1 MNPIRRYTPT
11 LLFVALSA
19 VTVLS
24 GCSPSKAS
32 SSGTPPPITIVTVA
46 APERSMVQDTL
57 DYTGRIEASQR
68 VEVRSRLSGY
78 LQAIKFRDGQQ
89 VKAGDPL
96 FVIDRRPFAVARDRA
111 QAIVAQAIA
120 RQKLAST
127 QLTRVTRLHQSG
139 ASSADELDRTRGE
152 FEGAQAAVLLSQAEL
167 RSVELEL
174 SFATIRS
181 PISGTVSDH
190 RVDIGNYVVG
200 GTAQGGLLTTIVA
213 QSPARAMVELS
224 EADFLR
230 LRQQKKLPDRALLQF
245 GGTADG
251 TTDSHIGTIDFIDN
265 EISAR
270 SGTVRLR
277 ASIAN
282 ADKSIQP
289 GSFAHVRIPVGAPE
303 EKLLVPD
310 SAIQS
315 DQTKKFVLV
324 VDANGKVAPK
334 RVELGG
340 LFNGKRVVLSGLS
353 ANDKV
358 IVSGAQRVRPGDSVK
373 LSTPAAGA

>member
-1 MNPIRRYTPT
+1 MKQIHPNASAI
-11 LLFVALSA
+11 LFVAITSA
-19 VTVLS
+19 AVLS
-24 GCSPSKAS
+24 GCGPSKTVSPGSAQ
-32 SSGTPPPITIVTVA
+32 PIATVTVA
-46 APERSMVQDTL
+46 APEKSMVQETL
-57 DYTGRIEASQR
+57 DYTGRIEPSQR

-96 FVIDRRPFAVARDRA
+96 FVIDQRPFAIARDRA
-111 QAIVAQAIA
+111 QANFAQAIV
-120 RQKLAST
+120 RQKLALK
-127 QLTRVTRLHQSG
+127 QLARITHLQQSG
-139 ASSADELDRTRGE
+139 ASSTDELDRIRSE

-167 RSVELEL
+167 RSADLEL
-174 SFATIRS
+174 SFATIKS

-213 QSPARAMVELS
+213 QSPLRATVDLS
-224 EADFLR
+224 EYDFAR
-230 LRQQKKLPDRALLQF
+230 LRQQKQLPERIQIRLD
-245 GGTADG
+245 GVTGTQV
-251 TTDSHIGTIDFIDN
+251 GTIDFIDN

-270 SGTVRLR
+270 SGTLRLR
-277 ASIAN
+277 TSIAN
-282 ADKSIQP
+282 VDKTIKP

-303 EKLLVPD
+303 EKFLVPD

-315 DQTKKFVLV
+315 DQTKKLVLV

-340 LFNGKRVVLSGLS
+340 LYNGKRVVLSGLS
-353 ANDKV
+353 ADDKI

-373 LSTPAAGA
+373 LSRTVTGA

>member
-1 MNPIRRYTPT
+1 
-11 LLFVALSA
+11 
-19 VTVLS
+19 
-24 GCSPSKAS
+24 
-32 SSGTPPPITIVTVA
+32 
-46 APERSMVQDTL
+46 MVQETL
-57 DYTGRIEASQR
+57 DYTGRIEPSQR

-96 FVIDRRPFAVARDRA
+96 FVIDQRPFAIARDRA
-111 QAIVAQAIA
+111 QANFAQAIV
-120 RQKLAST
+120 RQKLALK
-127 QLTRVTRLHQSG
+127 QLARITHLQQSG
-139 ASSADELDRTRGE
+139 ASSSDELDRIRSE

-167 RSVELEL
+167 RSADLEL
-174 SFATIRS
+174 SFATIKS

-213 QSPARAMVELS
+213 QSPLRATVDLS
-224 EADFLR
+224 EYDFAR
-230 LRQQKKLPDRALLQF
+230 LRQQKQLPERIQIRLD
-245 GGTADG
+245 GVTGTQV
-251 TTDSHIGTIDFIDN
+251 GTIDFIDN

-270 SGTVRLR
+270 SGTLRLR
-277 ASIAN
+277 TSIAN
-282 ADKSIQP
+282 VDKTIKP

-315 DQTKKFVLV
+315 DQTKKLVLV

-340 LFNGKRVVLSGLS
+340 LYNGKRVVLSGLS
-353 ANDKV
+353 ADDKI

-373 LSTPAAGA
+373 LSTPVTGA

>member
-1 MNPIRRYTPT
+1 M
-11 LLFVALSA
+11 LFVAITTVA
-19 VTVLS
+19 VLS
-24 GCSPSKAS
+24 GCGPSKTVSPGS
-32 SSGTPPPITIVTVA
+32 SQPIATVTIA
-46 APERSMVQDTL
+46 APERSMVQETL

-96 FVIDRRPFAVARDRA
+96 FVIDQRPFAVARDRA
-111 QAIVAQAIA
+111 QAIMAQAIA
-120 RQKLAST
+120 RQKLATT

-181 PISGTVSDH
+181 PITGTVSDH

-213 QSPARAMVELS
+213 QSPVRAMVDLS
-224 EADFLR
+224 EADFQR
-230 LRQQKKLPDRALLQF
+230 LRRQKKFPDRAQLRLD
-245 GGTADG
+245 GTAD
-251 TTDSHIGTIDFIDN
+251 TQISTIDFIDN

-282 ADKSIQP
+282 VDKTIKP
-289 GSFAHVRIPVGAPE
+289 GSFAHVRVPVGAPE
-303 EKLLVPD
+303 EKFLVPD

-315 DQTKKFVLV
+315 DQTKKLVLV

-334 RVELGG
+334 RVDLGG

>member
-1 MNPIRRYTPT
+1 MKKNYKNTSPIFF
-11 LLFVALSA
+11 LAIVAVA
-19 VTVLS
+19 VVS
-24 GCSPSKAS
+24 GCGPSKNV
-32 SSGTPPPITIVTVA
+32 SSGAIPQIATVTVA

-57 DYTGRIEASQR
+57 DYTGRIEPSQR

-96 FVIDRRPFAVARDRA
+96 FVIDQRPFAVARDRA
-111 QAIVAQAIA
+111 QAIMAQAVA
-120 RQKLAST
+120 RQKLAAT

-139 ASSADELDRTRGE
+139 ASSPDELDRTRGE

-181 PISGTVSDH
+181 PITGTVSDH

-200 GTAQGGLLTTIVA
+200 GTAQGGLLTTIIA
-213 QSPARAMVELS
+213 QSPVRAVVDLS
-224 EADFLR
+224 EADFQR
-230 LRQQKKLPDRALLQF
+230 LHQQKKFPDRAQLRF
-245 GGTADG
+245 DG
-251 TTDSHIGTIDFIDN
+251 TTKTQIGTIDFIDN
-265 EISAR
+265 EINAR

-277 ASIAN
+277 ASISN
-282 ADKSIQP
+282 ADKVIKP
-289 GSFAHVRIPVGAPE
+289 GTFAHVRIPVGTPE

-315 DQTKKFVLV
+315 DQTKKLVLV

-353 ANDKV
+353 VNDKV

-373 LSTPAAGA
+373 LSAPAAGA

>member
-1 MNPIRRYTPT
+1 MKKNYQNTTPI
-11 LLFVALSA
+11 LLLVIVAVA
-19 VTVLS
+19 VVS
-24 GCSPSKAS
+24 GCGPSKNVSPGASPSIA
-32 SSGTPPPITIVTVA
+32 TVTVA
-46 APERSMVQDTL
+46 VPEKSMIQDTL
-57 DYTGRIEASQR
+57 DYTGRIEPSQR

-96 FVIDRRPFAVARDRA
+96 FVIDQRPFAVARDRA
-111 QAIVAQAIA
+111 QAIMAQAVA
-120 RQKLAST
+120 RQKLAAT

-181 PISGTVSDH
+181 PITGTVSDH

-200 GTAQGGLLTTIVA
+200 GNAQGGLLTTIVA
-213 QSPARAMVELS
+213 QSPVRAMVDLS
-224 EADFLR
+224 EADFQR
-230 LRQQKKLPDRALLQF
+230 LRQQKKFPDRAQLRF
-245 GGTADG
+245 DG
-251 TTDSHIGTIDFIDN
+251 TTETQISTIDFIDN
-265 EISAR
+265 EINSR

-277 ASIAN
+277 ASISN
-282 ADKSIQP
+282 ADKMIKP
-289 GSFAHVRIPVGAPE
+289 GTFAHVRIPVGTPE

-315 DQTKKFVLV
+315 DQTKKLVLV

-353 ANDKV
+353 VNDKV

-373 LSTPAAGA
+373 LSAPAAGA